1 MESLSLEWLSVP
13 LHCTLGALG
22 FLRIVNVDSGPL
34 PFQRR
39 AEAVWISSST
49 IEARLAVSEGGSRES
64 WPRRSSCQWGQEVG
78 QLPLC
83 SQRDEETWGMS
94 EGDVISVLL
103 SPASLPALQR
113 TVSSAF
119 VFEVKASVVAKPAPV
134 PLCFLNTSP
143 QDTSEEAAVL
153 SYLPPVLLKGNK
165 VLLFEANCPGL
176 DP

>member
-13 LHCTLGALG
+13 LHCTLGVLG
-22 FLRIVNVDSGPL
+22 FFPHHKCRHQP
-34 PFQRR
+34 P
-39 AEAVWISSST
+39 AVPALSKGRLDQFLHSCSSSGG
-49 IEARLAVSEGGSRES
+49 SKGGSRES

-94 EGDVISVLL
+94 EGDVISVFLF
-103 SPASLPALQR
+103 PASLPALQR

-119 VFEVKASVVAKPAPV
+119 VFEVTASVVAKPAPV
-134 PLCFLNTSP
+134 PLCFLSTSP

-153 SYLPPVLLKGNK
+153 SYLPQPL
-165 VLLFEANCPGL
+165 
-176 DP
+176 